1 MFQKTWNVSRARI
14 IPRHI
19 FLFAGKIGKSPG
31 SIGIAAGPGR
41 PHLCV
46 IKSQQHFQINL
57 KQKTMTQF
65 TVPTRDQVSE
75 NNQNLFDN
83 LQKGLGFVPNLYA
96 YFAKSDTALGDYLA
110 LQNRKSSLRA
120 KEREVINLVVSQVN
134 DCRYCQSAHTVL
146 GKMNGFS
153 DEQIL
158 EIRGGEASFDP
169 KLDALARF
177 VKSLAVNRGKP
188 EAAVTQALFAAGY
201 NEANLV
207 DIIIVVGDKIIS
219 NYIHG
224 VTQFAIDFPV
234 APVLE
239 EAYAG

>member
-1 MFQKTWNVSRARI
+1 
-14 IPRHI
+14 
-19 FLFAGKIGKSPG
+19 
-31 SIGIAAGPGR
+31 
-41 PHLCV
+41 
-46 IKSQQHFQINL
+46 
-57 KQKTMTQF
+57 MTQF

-75 NNQNLFDN
+75 NNQTLFDN

-96 YFAKSDTALGDYLA
+96 YFSKSDTALGDYLA
-110 LQNRKSSLRA
+110 LQNRKSTLRA

-134 DCRYCQSAHTVL
+134 NCRYCQSAHTVL
-146 GKMNGFS
+146 GKMNGFT

-158 EIRGGEASFDP
+158 EIRSGEASFDP

-177 VKSLAVNRGKP
+177 VRSLTLRRGKP
-188 EAAVTQALFAAGY
+188 EATATQALFAAGY